1 MHVGFWW
8 EMAFLLRLLGA
19 GLCGAVI
26 GYERTAR
33 LKEAG
38 VRTHLIV
45 AMGAALFM
53 IVSKYGFDD
62 VIVFEGVG
70 LDPSRVA
77 ASIVSGVGFLGAGMI
92 FMREQSITGLTTAAG
107 IWATAGIGMAVGAG
121 LYFVGALGTLM
132 IYVIQIILHKHFLRL
147 RTPFVANLTMRIT
160 KTGQALESIRNALG
174 PEFQIVSCKA
184 SHGDD
189 GTMLVELSVKAA
201 ATHNYVDLLSVLKD
215 NPNIESLEF

>member
-8 EMAFLLRLLGA
+8 EMDFLLRLFGA

-38 VRTHLIV
+38 IRTHLIV

-62 VIVFEGVG
+62 VIALDGVG

-92 FMREQSITGLTTAAG
+92 FMRDQSITGLTTAAG
-107 IWATAGIGMAVGAG
+107 IWATSGIGMAVGAG
-121 LYFVGALGTLM
+121 LYFVGALGTVM
-132 IYVIQIILHKHFLRL
+132 IYVIQVILHKHFLWL
-147 RTPFVANLTMRIT
+147 RAPHTTNLTLRMA
-160 KTGQALESIRNALG
+160 GNEEGLESVCETLG
-174 PEFQIVSCKA
+174 KECQIVSCKA
-184 SHGDD
+184 SCDD
-189 GTMLVELSVKAA
+189 EGSMLVEFVVKAPRA
-201 ATHNYVDLLSVLKD
+201 YNSGKFLSLLKN
-215 NPNIESLEF
+215 NPNIKTLEF